1 MTIWKGKTMENKT
14 KNLKILQKIAQ
25 IGKILSKVA
34 FVFSLIGACGC
45 IIGWISTLFGNGGVI
60 KIGGVTL
67 YGMLGDLNI
76 YNSKSA
82 KATLVAWLIVC
93 VGEAVLAKLAEV
105 YFRNE
110 LAAGTPFTQAGA
122 RELKRLGILTMA
134 VPTGCVVVAEIVQG
148 IIAEFMNVAADS
160 CMDLNFD
167 NEASVVLGVMFIVC
181 SFLCGYGAE
190 MFEGKDR
197 KHDNTL

>member
-1 MTIWKGKTMENKT
+1 MENMTAKVSCFSRAYHH
-14 KNLKILQKIAQ
+14 KNNRTHIFNDDVAEVLLGEDYAKIAENM
-25 IGKILSKVA
+25 
-34 FVFSLIGACGC
+34 
-45 IIGWISTLFGNGGVI
+45 TD
-60 KIGGVTL
+60 
-67 YGMLGDLNI
+67 GMLGDFNI

-93 VGEAVLAKLAEV
+93 VGEAVLAKFAEV

-122 RELKRLGILTMA
+122 RERKRLGILMMA

-148 IIAEFMNVAADS
+148 IIAGFMNVAADS

-190 MFEGKDR
+190 MLEGKGR
-197 KHDNTL
+197 KHGNTL